1 MKYLFNENPLVIDR
15 ELATVIG
22 LNEAI
27 ILQQMQYW
35 IKKSE
40 HSYDNKTWIYN
51 SVSQW
56 KKQFPFFS
64 ESTIGRTIK
73 SLEEKD
79 FLFIGNFNKDKR
91 DRTRWYSINYKKL
104 YEVMKNAISQND
116 ECNKSKCSNAISQND
131 ECNKSKCSNAISQND
146 KMQQVKSTSPLP
158 ENTTENTTNII
169 KSSSDELP
177 KSKKTDSIDF
187 DMVLKAFNDAVE
199 DKLPKIQKMTTARKN
214 AVKKL
219 LKEFEQ
225 PTFQNLANYFYD
237 FVEQAKPF
245 YFGENDRN
253 WRADFDYIVKPNTHL
268 KFVEGRL

>member
-104 YEVMKNAISQND
+104 NEVMK
-116 ECNKSKCSNAISQND
+116 NAISQND

-146 KMQQVKSTSPLP
+146 KMQQVKLTSPLP

-169 KSSSDELP
+169 KSSSDELL

-187 DMVLKAFNDAVE
+187 DMVLEAFNDAVE

-237 FVEQAKPF
+237 FVEQATPF

-253 WRADFDYIVKPNTHL
+253 WRADFDYIVKPKTHL